1 MKNQEHKPTLNKF
14 IVPSELFK
22 EHGDVVT
29 AQHGIIYAYMLAR
42 YNFFNSKNKK
52 FFEGI
57 DGLAESCFCGTTAVK
72 NALKVLEELGLV
84 IRHTLKGSVGNRNYY
99 IVVDKYNIGN
109 DQKEEKYSQPVKR
122 SFAQQIADDEGC
134 PF

>member
-1 MKNQEHKPTLNKF
+1 MKNQEHKSALSKF
-14 IVPSELFK
+14 IIPSGLFT

-42 YNFFNSKNKK
+42 YNFFNSKNQK

-57 DGLAESCFCGTTAVK
+57 EGLAENCFCGTTAVK
-72 NALKVLEELGLV
+72 KALKVLEDLGLV
-84 IRHTLKGSVGNRNYY
+84 VRNTLKGSVGNRNYY
-99 IVVDKYNIGN
+99 IVVDKYNVGGE
-109 DQKEEKYSQPVKR
+109 QKAEKYQQPVKR
-122 SFAQQIADDEGC
+122 NFVQQIVDDEGC